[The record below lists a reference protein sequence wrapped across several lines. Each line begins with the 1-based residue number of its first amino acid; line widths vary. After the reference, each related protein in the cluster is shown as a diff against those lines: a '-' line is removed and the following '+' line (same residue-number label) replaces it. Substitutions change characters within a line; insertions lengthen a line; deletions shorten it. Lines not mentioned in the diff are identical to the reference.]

1 MPYVNYHI
9 LTPREVYNADHW
21 RRRATLTLE
30 KAKYVEDPELKTRLM
45 RVATEYQ
52 KLAKYADDV
61 KAALELHKLP
71 GKERNNNASATPRPP
86 I

>member
-1 MPYVNYHI
+1 MPYVDYHI

-21 RRRATLTLE
+21 RRRAKLTLD
-30 KAKYVEDPELKTRLM
+30 KAKCIEDPQLKTRLM

-61 KAALELHKLP
+61 KAALEIHKLP
-71 GKERNNNASATPRPP
+71 GRMHNNRGFSPPRNHV
-86 I
+86 

>member
-1 MPYVNYHI
+1 MPYVDCQI

-21 RRRATLTLE
+21 RRRAKLTLDR
-30 KAKYVEDPELKTRLM
+30 AKGIEDPQLRTRLI

-61 KAALELHKLP
+61 KAALETHNLP
-71 GKERNNNASATPRPP
+71 ERTHNNRGSSARRNHV
-86 I
+86 